1 MNFMNITTVT
11 GLQAKNFPFN
21 KKIFLRSSKIKI
33 FHRNGCGPTPRACGN
48 TQRRHINQ
56 SETSIL
62 PPGGELT
69 NQSVG
74 SQLFNLDIS
83 MDGFWSFISNLDKA
97 WRNSNT
103 KLNKFY
109 FLLNDV
115 VILNCVIQAR
125 DYCLR
130 VKNLETPID

>member
-1 MNFMNITTVT
+1 M
-11 GLQAKNFPFN
+11 G
-21 KKIFLRSSKIKI
+21 
-33 FHRNGCGPTPRACGN
+33 PRACGN

-56 SETSIL
+56 SETSIS
-62 PPGGELT
+62 PPGGVLT

-130 VKNLETPID
+130 VKKFRDSNRLKIRILLNIL